1 MFQMR
6 ARYDKVNFTVSCGVE
21 SHRVMLSLDGLVES
35 DFHSLEEERVIELLG
50 GTGSNCSKVAKM
62 YKVALE
68 AYRIQIG
75 LADPKNVK
83 PVSIDSYWK
92 SETVCNICNTRYG
105 THAVN
110 TLRHFGSVEH
120 LADVAGLFPEVLIIK
135 RLVNWFERNNF
146 ENPEGKYKPIY
157 KVEDFNAYTN
167 SNRFGFLNRADL
179 LSTRFVDLASHFT
192 TIDLN
197 NITKLRR
204 VVTVD
209 RLSYFI
215 EKLGEA
221 RIARIRRKLVTRSH
235 PNGFLTFLTAN
246 RMVDERTMV
255 EFMEAGIY
263 ANIYTYAKYGATA
276 HQATRVYNAT
286 NGAKTL
292 KQYLIEGYSPLD
304 AVIHAERTT
313 Q

>member
-6 ARYDKVNFTVSCGVE
+6 ARYDKVHFTVSCGSE
-21 SHRVMLSLDGLVES
+21 SHRAVLSIDGLVES
-35 DFHSLEEERVIELLG
+35 DSHSLEEEQVIELLG
-50 GTGSNCSKVAKM
+50 GEGSNCSKVSKM

-75 LADPKNVK
+75 LADPKNLK
-83 PVSIDSYWK
+83 PVSVDSYWR
-92 SETVCNICNTRYG
+92 SASICSVCNTRYG
-105 THAVN
+105 SHSVN

-120 LADVAGLFPEVLIIK
+120 LAGVAGLSREVGIIK
-135 RLVNWFERNNF
+135 RLVNWFERNTF
-146 ENPEGKYKPIY
+146 ENPEGKYRPIR
-157 KVEDFNAYTN
+157 KVEEFNSYTN
-167 SNRFGFLNRADL
+167 SNRFGYINRADL
-179 LSTRFVDLASHFT
+179 LTTRFIDLAAHFT
-192 TIDLN
+192 TLDLN
-197 NITKLRR
+197 NVTRLRK
-204 VVTVD
+204 VSTVD

-221 RIARIRRKLVTRSH
+221 RIARIRRKLVTRAH

-263 ANIYTYAKYGATA
+263 ANIYTYAKHGATA

-286 NGAKTL
+286 NGEKTL
-292 KQYLIEGYSPLD
+292 KQYLLEGYSPLD
-304 AVIHAERTT
+304 AVIHAETVNR
-313 Q
+313 

>member
-6 ARYDKVNFTVSCGVE
+6 ARYDKVHFTVSCGAD
-21 SHRVMLSLDGLVES
+21 SHRVVLSIDGLVES
-35 DFHSLEEERVIELLG
+35 EFHSREEEQVIELLG
-50 GTGSNCSKVAKM
+50 GAVSNCSKVSKM
-62 YKVALE
+62 YKIALE

-105 THAVN
+105 THSVN

-120 LADVAGLFPEVLIIK
+120 IADVAGLSSEIGIIK
-135 RLVNWFERNNF
+135 RLVSWFERNSF
-146 ENPEGKYKPIY
+146 ENPESKYMPIR
-157 KVEDFNAYTN
+157 KVEDFNDYTG
-167 SNRFGFLNRADL
+167 SNRFGYVNRADL
-179 LSTRFVDLASHFT
+179 LTTRFVDLASHFT
-192 TIDLN
+192 TVDLN

-204 VVTVD
+204 IATVD
-209 RLSYFI
+209 RLSYI
-215 EKLGEA
+215 INELGESK
-221 RIARIRRKLVTRSH
+221 IARIRRKLVTPSR
-235 PNGFLTFLTAN
+235 PNGFITFLTAN
-246 RMVDERTMV
+246 RMVDDRTMV

-286 NGAKTL
+286 NGEKTL
-292 KQYLIEGYSPLD
+292 KQYLLEGYSPLD
-304 AVIHAERTT
+304 AVRHAESATR
-313 Q
+313 